1 MANENRPMNFNDVAA
16 ACEVTL
22 NGESKYLVEAL
33 DDGLL
38 KIAAAAHRRGVK
50 AKLMVELT
58 LTPKGNEVRLTARV
72 KTAIPEPPALD
83 VRLYLDAHS
92 RLVNDD
98 PRQGK
103 LVEIPRTGAAKAE

>member
-1 MANENRPMNFNDVAA
+1 MANENPPMNFNDVAA

-50 AKLMVELT
+50 AKLTVELT
-58 LTPKGNEVRLTARV
+58 LTPKGNEVRLAARV
-72 KTAIPEPPALD
+72 KTSIPEPPPLEMKA
-83 VRLYLDAHS
+83 YLDAHS

-98 PRQGK
+98 PRQGT
-103 LVEIPRTGAAKAE
+103 LVEIPRKGATKAE